1 MERSNSMVSIAES
14 LKRGQ
19 AVLAD
24 SGVAESS
31 RESVSL
37 LAKALEKDKTF
48 VYAYPEYQLSD
59 ADELKFD
66 SLLRRRASREPFQ
79 YITGVQE
86 FYGLEFDVTPDVLIP
101 RPETEMVV
109 EEALKILAAT
119 DAPLFCEVGIGSGC
133 IAISI
138 LHQISSA
145 KAIGLDISTTALNVA
160 RRNAEKLMVSDRLDL
175 LESDVF
181 GSLDNQV
188 FDAIFSNPPY
198 VPVRDLIGLQAEVRD
213 FEPHVA
219 LSDGADGLSIMR
231 RIVSEAPEFLNAHG
245 SLLLEIG
252 FDQSER
258 VAAMFDRLAW
268 APPEILPDLQG
279 IPRLVSA
286 RLK

>member
-1 MERSNSMVSIAES
+1 MVSIAES
-14 LKRGQ
+14 LKHGQ
-19 AVLAD
+19 AILAD
-24 SGVAESS
+24 SGVAEST

-48 VYAYPEYQLSD
+48 LYAYPEHQLSEE
-59 ADELKFD
+59 DERKFD
-66 SLLRRRASREPFQ
+66 SFLRRRASREPFQ

-109 EEALKILAAT
+109 EEAVKILGPVEAAS
-119 DAPLFCEVGIGSGC
+119 FCEVGIGSGC

-138 LHQISSA
+138 LHEIKSA
-145 KAIGLDISTTALNVA
+145 KAIGLDISAPALDVA
-160 RRNAEKLMVSDRLDL
+160 RCNAEKLNVSGRLDL

-181 GSLDNQV
+181 ASLDGQI

-198 VPVRDLIGLQAEVRD
+198 VPVRDLNGLQAEVRD
-213 FEPHVA
+213 FEPLVA
-219 LSDGADGLSIMR
+219 LSDGADGLSIVR
-231 RIVSEAPEFLNAHG
+231 RIVNEAPDFLSAGG

-258 VAAMFDRLAW
+258 VAAMFDDQMW
-268 APPEILPDLQG
+268 DTPELLPDLQG